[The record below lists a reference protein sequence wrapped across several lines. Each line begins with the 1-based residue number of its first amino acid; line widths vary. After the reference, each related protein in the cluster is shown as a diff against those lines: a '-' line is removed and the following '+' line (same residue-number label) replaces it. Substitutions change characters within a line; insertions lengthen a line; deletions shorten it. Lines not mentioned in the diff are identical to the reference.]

1 MAVGMTTID
10 DLIAGVAGHHPLLFA
25 TAIALLLGL
34 RHATD
39 PDHLAAVMGLAVR
52 DGDGRGAARLGLA
65 WGIGHGAAL
74 IGFGAPIVLLSRVL
88 PESLRVA
95 AEVAVGC
102 VIVAL
107 GIRLMRGHRHPV
119 PPNRSPVT
127 ALGVGLMHGTAG
139 SAGATV
145 LLLTGVAEPALALI
159 ALVVF
164 VAGTAVSMALCSAGM
179 GLLAARGSARFGSG
193 RLVVPLGVASVV
205 FGAWYIA
212 ASVRMLPAI

>member
-1 MAVGMTTID
+1 MTAID
-10 DLIAGVAGHHPLLFA
+10 ELIAGIAGHHPLLFA
-25 TAIALLLGL
+25 TVIALLLGL
-34 RHATD
+34 RHAAD
-39 PDHLAAVMGLAVR
+39 PDHLAAVSGLAVR

-74 IGFGAPIVLLSRVL
+74 IAFGVPIILLSRFL
-88 PESLRVA
+88 PEPLRVA

-102 VIVAL
+102 VIVVL
-107 GIRLMRGHRHPV
+107 GVRLLRRHRHAVSPR
-119 PPNRSPVT
+119 RSPVT

-145 LLLTGVAEPALALI
+145 LLLGGVADPVLALVALA
-159 ALVVF
+159 VF
-164 VAGTAVSMALCSAGM
+164 VAGTAASMALCSAGM

-193 RLVVPLGVASVV
+193 RLVMPFGVVSVA

-212 ASVRMLPAI
+212 ASMQALPAFWE